1 MRRSEKALY
10 TGRLFLATVVFL
22 LAAQAWAD
30 PNEGVVD
37 RALRLSG
44 VASQVKM
51 LSHAILTAIP
61 VETFSQPISE
71 ARLQSMLRKAFDEE
85 APLESVRRAIRED
98 FDPGKIEQVVHF
110 YSSKLGS
117 RIGRLM
123 GRALNPALLTAVREN
138 RHIVKTLSAARLAAI
153 EHIVRVERVTEF
165 NIRLQTAVV
174 RGLVEGRLQEHAESP
189 GRRRKIRRN
198 LAEAEKK
205 IRSTEKRTWD
215 TAMAAFAY
223 TFRSLKDVELEEYI
237 SYLESDAASWFRTA
251 VQRGME
257 RAVLEASKAVGR
269 ITVEA
274 NPRQAPEQKSGRA
287 SRTPAGAADRE

>member
-1 MRRSEKALY
+1 MKRSEKALY
-10 TGRLFLATVVFL
+10 SVRLFLATVVL
-22 LAAQAWAD
+22 LGAAQGWAD
-30 PNEGVVD
+30 PNEGVID

-44 VASQVKM
+44 VESQVKM
-51 LSHAILTAIP
+51 LSRAILAAIP
-61 VETFSQPISE
+61 IETFSPPASE
-71 ARLQSMLRKAFDEE
+71 ARVQSMLRKAFDEE
-85 APLESVRRAIRED
+85 APLESVRRAVRED
-98 FDPGKIEQVVHF
+98 FDPEKIEQVVNF
-110 YSSKLGS
+110 YSSKLGG

-138 RHIVKTLSAARLAAI
+138 RHIVKALSAARLASI

-165 NIRLQTAVV
+165 NIRLQIAVV
-174 RGLVEGRLQEHAESP
+174 RGLVEGRLQENAESP
-189 GRRRKIRRN
+189 DRRRKIRRN

-205 IRSTEKRTWD
+205 IRGTEKRTWD

-223 TFRSLKDVELEEYI
+223 TFRSLTDEELEEFI

-257 RAVLEASKAVGR
+257 QAVLEASKAVGR

-274 NPRQAPEQKSGRA
+274 NPRKAPEQKSGRA
-287 SRTPAGAADRE
+287 SRTPAGAADGE